1 MIKSTYLKTT
11 HMMRFFITLLGIAFS
26 SLLIIKT
33 EFFYGLTGPMDF
45 AETQIGPGG
54 TRTFIKIVGIIL
66 IFVSLYYLTGGLGD
80 VGHAVLTPTVP
91 TGQ

>member
-1 MIKSTYLKTT
+1 MLL
-11 HMMRFFITLLGIAFS
+11 RLFLTLLGIGFS

-33 EFFYGLTGPMDF
+33 EFFYGLTGPMDWP
-45 AETQIGPGG
+45 EQHIGPGG

-80 VGHAVLTPTVP
+80 VGHAVLTPTIP
-91 TGQ
+91 TEQ